1 MNGNMLRVLPVV
13 LVLLF
18 VSCGGSGD
26 DDGGPGP
33 SPSPWSSCGTGD
45 TVFDMPTRVERV
57 KIAAD
62 YSEHSSNFIAHI
74 GGDLVVNELIGTGF
88 DSTHFEGTYLTDGGV
103 AEITHSSGVR
113 WCFTEVR

>member
-1 MNGNMLRVLPVV
+1 MHMNMLRLLPVA

-26 DDGGPGP
+26 DGGPGP
-33 SPSPWSSCGTGD
+33 SASPWSSCGTGD

-62 YSEHSSNFIAHI
+62 YSEHSSNFIVKI
-74 GGDLVVNELIGTGF
+74 GGDLMVNELIDTGY
-88 DSTHFEGTYLTDGGV
+88 DSTHFEGTYLTDGGAV
-103 AEITHSSGVR
+103 EILHSSGVR
-113 WCFTEVR
+113 SCFTEGR